1 MNSLIELVKA
11 MTTCG
16 TRACGLLCAVLGVA
30 LAALLL
36 TIGFWRTLFVVAL
49 GAAGMFA
56 GESSGSYRSIRFRSA
71 GGSARRRAYGPE

>member
-16 TRACGLLCAVLGVA
+16 TRACGLLCAALGVV

-36 TIGFWRTLFVVAL
+36 SIGFWRTLFVVAL

-56 GESSGSYRSIRFRSA
+56 GGVKDKGQFIKNLVNRLF
-71 GGSARRRAYGPE
+71 PPKDQN